1 MPAIAISAFI
11 GAATLAGG
19 LAGLFLQSFLPEKH
33 TTDRSRDM
41 LAAIVGLISL
51 LLALV
56 LGTLIGSAFTFY
68 STQKSEMETLAA
80 RSLQLDL
87 SLAQYGPEAASLRSA
102 LRSTL
107 AGIDNVIWGDARSD
121 PEQFK
126 AAAVLPSLRG
136 MVARFSGL
144 SPTTDSQKKLLGAIG
159 ADEAQ
164 IQQNEASHVVA
175 TREPDLLA
183 ALGRCRIMV
192 DSAVLW
198 VRNSVET
205 EHHDSRRSR
214 AWIFRDRQRDIS
226 HSRIERALQRTV
238 QSASRRDAT
247 GDRGTWLSSER
258 LNPIQAGPRRAW
270 RRDEVYERLDWSCSG
285 LMDWLGLRRVCL
297 DHDVSFVFDGRKIV
311 QGGVAA

>member
-56 LGTLIGSAFTFY
+56 LGTLIGSAYSFY
-68 STQKSEMETLAA
+68 STQKAEMETLAA

-87 SLAQYGPEAASLRSA
+87 SLAQYGPETAPLRSA
-102 LRSTL
+102 LRNTL
-107 AGIDNVIWGDARSD
+107 SGIEKVIWGEGRSD
-121 PEQFK
+121 PQQFK

-136 MVARFSGL
+136 MVARFSAL
-144 SPTTDSQKKLLGAIG
+144 SPTGDSQKQLLGAIG

-164 IQQNEASHVVA
+164 IQADEASHVVA

-183 ALGRCRIMV
+183 APDRCRVMV
-192 DSAVLW
+192 DSAVLR
-198 VRNSVET
+198 VRNSIET
-205 EHHDSRRSR
+205 ERDDSRRLSPR
-214 AWIFRDRQRDIS
+214 ILRYRQRDIPY
-226 HSRIERALQRTV
+226 SRIE
-238 QSASRRDAT
+238 
-247 GDRGTWLSSER
+247 
-258 LNPIQAGPRRAW
+258 
-270 RRDEVYERLDWSCSG
+270 
-285 LMDWLGLRRVCL
+285 
-297 DHDVSFVFDGRKIV
+297 
-311 QGGVAA
+311 